1 MYLHRL
7 RIWNFRKIGTC
18 DNSLVVINDNPG
30 VDIYFKK
37 GLNVLIGENDSG
49 KTAVVD
55 AIKFVLGTRTYEN
68 QRIGVD
74 DFHYYEDK
82 QATELRIECTFKGL
96 NLFQAGQLMEWAHL
110 HDDKS
115 AYELRIWLTASRKD
129 NKVVQNIKAGVDD
142 EGSFMEGNARDLLR
156 ATYLKP
162 LRDASTELSPGYR
175 SRLAQI
181 LLSNKIFERVKDDDG
196 NEKPHPLEDLVG
208 EANENV
214 KSFFSKESSDES
226 VGGKEIIDVLS
237 KHLSRFLHIKD
248 QRSPYFGISG
258 SKLPSILRKLGLV
271 LEDRESG
278 LGTLNKLFMAAE
290 LLQLET
296 ENGLKLALIEE
307 LEAHL
312 HPQAQLRVI
321 KSLEELGHDT
331 QFILTTHSTTLGS
344 SIPLENLIL
353 CYGDT
358 QTQLFSL
365 NKGMP
370 GLEADDY
377 HFLSRFLD
385 ATKANLF
392 FAKGVILVE
401 GDAENILL
409 PAIAELIDRPLQ
421 RYGVSIVNVGSKA
434 FLRYVKVFRRADSS
448 DTLPIKVAVVT
459 DLDIEQEEDESGN
472 IISKER
478 EDLIP
483 DIASESQKLIEEFNS
498 EDGHIKVFHSPL
510 WTLEYDLA
518 NSELAKYLNLATSIA
533 QLLKSRINRKKFQ
546 WISNEEKEKR
556 IERANKLL
564 NENWAGL
571 NKQQIAF
578 KIYSRLKENKASK
591 TVNAQWLA
599 SLLLENASETRA
611 LILNE
616 PVLKYIRDAIYH
628 VTEPQI
634 QEDGDNG

>member
-7 RIWNFRKIGTC
+7 RIWNFRKVGTF
-18 DNSLVVINDNPG
+18 DNSLVVNNDNPG
-30 VDIYFKK
+30 VDISFKK

-55 AIKFVLGTRTYEN
+55 AIRFVLGTRTFEN

-74 DFHYYEDK
+74 DFHYYDDN
-82 QATELRIECTFKGL
+82 QATELRIECTFRGL

-110 HDDKS
+110 QDDKRC
-115 AYELRIWLTASRKD
+115 YELRVWHTASRKD

-181 LLSNKIFERVKDDDG
+181 LLSNKVFDRAKDEDG
-196 NEKPHPLEDLVG
+196 KEKPHPLEVMVG
-208 EANENV
+208 DANERV
-214 KSFFSKESSDES
+214 KGFFSKESSEES
-226 VGGKEIIDVLS
+226 PGGKEIMDVLS
-237 KHLSRFLHIKD
+237 KHLSHFLYIKD
-248 QRSPYFGISG
+248 KRTPYFDISG
-258 SKLPSILRKLGLV
+258 SNLSSILRKLGLV

-321 KSLEELGHDT
+321 KSLEELGRDT
-331 QFILTTHSTTLGS
+331 QFILTTHSTTLAS
-344 SIPLENLIL
+344 SISLENLIL

-358 QTQLFSL
+358 KTNLFSL
-365 NKGMP
+365 NKGLT
-370 GLEADDY
+370 GLESDDY

-409 PAIAELIDRPLQ
+409 PVIAELIDRPIH

-434 FLRYVKVFRRADSS
+434 FLRYVKVFRRASES
-448 DTLPIKVAVVT
+448 GTLPIKVSVVT
-459 DLDIEQEEDESGN
+459 DLDIEQITDEGEN

-478 EDLIP
+478 NGETP
-483 DIASESQKLIEEFNS
+483 DIARESEKLIEEFNS
-498 EDGHIKVFHSPL
+498 EDERIKVFHSPL

-518 NSELAKYLNLATSIA
+518 NSELAKYLHQATFIA
-533 QLLKSRINRKKFQ
+533 QLLKSRTKNKDFQ
-546 WISNEEKEKR
+546 WISDDDKKKR
-556 IERANKLL
+556 IEKADKLISEDWESL
-564 NENWAGL
+564 TR
-571 NKQQIAF
+571 QQIAF

-591 TVNAQWLA
+591 TVTAQWLA
-599 SLLLENASETRA
+599 SLLLENEKETKA
-611 LILNE
+611 LILNTPE
-616 PVLKYIRDAIYH
+616 IKYIRDAIYH
-628 VTEPQI
+628 VTEPEI
-634 QEDGDNG
+634 Q

>member
-1 MYLHRL
+1 MFLHRL
-7 RIWNFRKIGTC
+7 RIWNFRKVGTF
-18 DNSLVVINDNPG
+18 DKSLVVSNNNQG
-30 VDIYFKK
+30 VDVFFKK

-49 KTAVVD
+49 KTAIVD
-55 AIKFVLGTRTYEN
+55 AIRFVLGTRTYEN
-68 QRIGVD
+68 QRIAID
-74 DFHYYEDK
+74 DFHFYDDK
-82 QATELRIECTFKGL
+82 QATELRIECAFRGL

-110 HDDKS
+110 QDDKRG
-115 AYELRIWLTASRKD
+115 YELRVWLTASRKE
-129 NKVVQNIKAGVDD
+129 NKVIQNIKAGVDD

-181 LLSNKIFERVKDDDG
+181 LLSNKVFDREKDADG
-196 NEKPHPLEDLVG
+196 EEKPHPLEVLVG
-208 EANENV
+208 DANEDV
-214 KSFFSKESSDES
+214 KRFFSKESSEES
-226 VGGKEIIDVLS
+226 AGGKEIIDVLS
-237 KHLSRFLHIKD
+237 NHLSHFLHIKD
-248 QRSPYFGISG
+248 KRTPYFDISG
-258 SKLPSILRKLGLV
+258 SKLPSILRKLGLM

-296 ENGLKLALIEE
+296 ENGFKLALIEE

-321 KSLEELGHDT
+321 KSFEALGRNT

-344 SIPLENLIL
+344 SISLENLIL
-353 CYGDT
+353 CYGESET
-358 QTQLFSL
+358 KLFSL
-365 NKGMP
+365 NKGMT
-370 GLEADDY
+370 GLGADDY

-409 PAIAELIDRPLQ
+409 PVIAELIDRPLH

-434 FLRYVKVFRRADSS
+434 FLRYVKVFRRANRS

-459 DLDIEQEEDESGN
+459 DLDIEQEKDESEN
-472 IISKER
+472 IISKKR
-478 EDLIP
+478 KDVIP
-483 DIASESQKLIEEFNS
+483 DIASEIQKLIEEFNS
-498 EDGHIKVFHSPL
+498 EDERIKVFHTPL
-510 WTLEYDLA
+510 WTLEFDLA
-518 NSELAKYLNLATSIA
+518 NSELARYLNQATYIA
-533 QLLKSRINRKKFQ
+533 KLLKSRINHKKFQ

-556 IERANKLL
+556 IEKADKLI
-564 NENWAGL
+564 NEDWVDL

-578 KIYSRLKENKASK
+578 EIYSRLKENKASK
-591 TVNAQWLA
+591 TVTAQWLA
-599 SLLLENASETRA
+599 SLLFENEEEIKP
-611 LILNE
+611 LILDIPE
-616 PVLKYIRDAIYH
+616 VKHIRDAIYH
-628 VTEPQI
+628 VTEPEI
-634 QEDGDNG
+634 QEDGNNG

>member
-1 MYLHRL
+1 MYLQRL
-7 RIWNFRKIGTC
+7 RIWNFRKVGTC
-18 DNSLVVINDNPG
+18 DDSLIVYNDNPG
-30 VDIYFKK
+30 VDISFKR

-55 AIKFVLGTRTYEN
+55 AIRFVVGTRTFEN
-68 QRIGVD
+68 QRIAVD
-74 DFHYYEDK
+74 DFHYYDRE
-82 QATELRIECTFKGL
+82 QATELRIECTFRDL
-96 NLFQAGQLMEWAHL
+96 NLFQSGQLMEWAHL
-110 HDDKS
+110 QDDKS
-115 AYELRIWLTASRKD
+115 GYELRVWLTASRKD
-129 NKVVQNIKAGVDD
+129 TKVVHNIKAGVDD

-156 ATYLKP
+156 VTYLKP

-181 LLSNKIFERVKDDDG
+181 LLSNKVFERVKDDDG
-196 NEKPHPLEDLVG
+196 KEKPHPLEDLVS
-208 EANENV
+208 EANEKV
-214 KSFFSKESSDES
+214 KGFFSKESSEES
-226 VGGKEIIDVLS
+226 PGGKEILDVLS
-237 KHLSRFLHIKD
+237 RHISQFLHIKD
-248 QRSPYFGISG
+248 QRAPYFNVSG
-258 SKLPSILRKLGLV
+258 SKLSSILRKLGLV

-321 KSLEELGHDT
+321 KSLEELGLDT

-358 QTQLFSL
+358 QTQLYSL
-365 NKGMP
+365 NKGMT

-392 FAKGVILVE
+392 FARGVILVE

-409 PAIAELIDRPLQ
+409 PAIAELIDRSLH

-434 FLRYVKVFRRADSS
+434 FLRYVKVFRRADSLG
-448 DTLPIKVAVVT
+448 TLPIKVAVVT
-459 DLDIEQEEDESGN
+459 DLDIEQEEENGN
-472 IISKER
+472 IISKKRKDEFLDIDTER
-478 EDLIP
+478 E
-483 DIASESQKLIEEFNS
+483 KLAKEFNS
-498 EDGHIKVFHSPL
+498 ENGHIRVFHSPL

-518 NSELAKYLNLATSIA
+518 NSELAKYLNQATYIA
-533 QLLKSRINRKKFQ
+533 QLLKSRINHKKFE

-556 IERANKLL
+556 IDGANKLL
-564 NENWAGL
+564 IETWAGL
-571 NKQQIAF
+571 NKTQIAF
-578 KIYSRLKENKASK
+578 RIYSRLKENKASK

-599 SLLLENASETRA
+599 NLLLENSPETRE
-611 LILNE
+611 LIMNE
-616 PVLKYIRDAIYH
+616 PAVKYIRDAIYL

-634 QEDGDNG
+634 QEDGDNE

>member
-1 MYLHRL
+1 MYLYRL
-7 RIWNFRKIGTC
+7 RIWNFRKVGTI
-18 DNSLVVINDNPG
+18 DNSSVVNNDNPG
-30 VDIYFKK
+30 VDICFKK

-55 AIKFVLGTRTYEN
+55 AIRFVLGTRTFEN
-68 QRIGVD
+68 QRIGLD
-74 DFHYYEDK
+74 DFHYYDDK
-82 QATELRIECTFKGL
+82 QATELRIECTFRSL

-110 HDDKS
+110 QDDKS
-115 AYELRIWLTASRKD
+115 AYELRVWLTASRKD
-129 NKVVQNIKAGVDD
+129 NKVVQNIKAGGDD

-175 SRLAQI
+175 SRLAHI
-181 LLSNKIFERVKDDDG
+181 LLSNKVFEKVKDDDG

-214 KSFFSKESSDES
+214 KGFFSKESNDES
-226 VGGKEIIDVLS
+226 VGGKEIIDVLT
-237 KHLSRFLHIKD
+237 KHLSHFLHIKD
-248 QRSPYFGISG
+248 KRSPYFNVSG
-258 SKLPSILRKLGLV
+258 SNLPSILRKLGLV

-321 KSLEELGHDT
+321 KSLEELGRDT

-358 QTQLFSL
+358 KTQLFSL
-365 NKGMP
+365 NKGMT

-409 PAIAELIDRPLQ
+409 PAIAELIDRPLH

-434 FLRYVKVFRRADSS
+434 FLRYVKVFRRTDSLG
-448 DTLPIKVAVVT
+448 TLPIKVAVVT
-459 DLDIEQEEDESGN
+459 DLDIEQEKDESGN
-472 IISKER
+472 IISKKR
-478 EDLIP
+478 KDLIP
-483 DIASESQKLIEEFNS
+483 DIASESEKLIEEFNS
-498 EDGHIKVFHSPL
+498 ENGHIRVFHSPL
-510 WTLEYDLA
+510 WTLECDLA
-518 NSELAKYLNLATSIA
+518 NSELAKYLNQATYIA
-533 QLLKSRINRKKFQ
+533 QLLKSRIGQKNFLWILDEKK
-546 WISNEEKEKR
+546 NER
-556 IERANKLL
+556 IEKANELL
-564 NENWAGL
+564 IEKWKNL
-571 NKQQIAF
+571 NPQQIAY
-578 KIYSRLKENKASK
+578 KIYNRLKENKASK

-599 SLLLENASETRA
+599 SLLLENATETKA
-611 LILNE
+611 LILEE
-616 PVLKYIRDAIYH
+616 PAVKYIRDAIYH
-628 VTEPQI
+628 VTEP
-634 QEDGDNG
+634 

>member
-1 MYLHRL
+1 MYIHRL
-7 RIWNFRKIGTC
+7 RIWNFRKVGTF
-18 DNSLVVINDNPG
+18 DNSLAVNTDKPG

-55 AIKFVLGTRTYEN
+55 AIRFVLGTRTFEN
-68 QRIGVD
+68 QRIGLD
-74 DFHYYEDK
+74 DFHYYDDK
-82 QATELRIECTFKGL
+82 QATELRIECTFRGL
-96 NLFQAGQLMEWAHL
+96 NLFQAGQLMEWAYL
-110 HDDKS
+110 QDEKC
-115 AYELRIWLTASRKD
+115 AYELRVWLTALRKD

-156 ATYLKP
+156 VTYLKP

-181 LLSNKIFERVKDDDG
+181 LLSNKVFDKEIDDDG
-196 NEKPHPLEDLVG
+196 KEKPHPLEVLVG
-208 EANENV
+208 DANEDV
-214 KSFFSKESSDES
+214 KGFFSKKSNEESL
-226 VGGKEIIDVLS
+226 GGKEILDVLS
-237 KHLSRFLHIKD
+237 RHLSQFLHIKD
-248 QRSPYFGISG
+248 QRTPYFDISG
-258 SKLPSILRKLGLV
+258 SKLPSILRKLGLL

-321 KSLEELGHDT
+321 KSLEELGHET

-344 SIPLENLIL
+344 SIPLENLTL

-365 NKGMP
+365 NKGMTS
-370 GLEADDY
+370 LEADDY

-392 FAKGVILVE
+392 FARGVIFVE

-409 PAIAELIDRPLQ
+409 PAIAELIDRPLH
-421 RYGVSIVNVGSKA
+421 RYGVSIVNVQSKA

-448 DTLPIKVAVVT
+448 GTLPIKVAVIT
-459 DLDIEQEEDESGN
+459 DLDIEQEKDESGN
-472 IISKER
+472 IISKKRNDE
-478 EDLIP
+478 IP
-483 DIASESQKLIEEFNS
+483 DIAEEREKLVNEFNN
-498 EDGHIKVFHSPL
+498 EDGHIKVFPSPL

-518 NSELAKYLNLATSIA
+518 NSELAKYLNQSTLIA
-533 QLLKSRINRKKFQ
+533 QLLKSRSKNKDFQ
-546 WISNEEKEKR
+546 WISDEEKTKR
-556 IERANKLL
+556 IEKADKLMSETWKSL
-564 NENWAGL
+564 N
-571 NKQQIAF
+571 QPQIAF

-599 SLLLENASETRA
+599 SLLLENEAETRA
-611 LILNE
+611 LILDA
-616 PVLKYIRDAIYH
+616 PVVKYIRDAIYH
-628 VTEPQI
+628 VTEPYI
-634 QEDGDNG
+634 AEDGDN